1 MAKRAATKT
10 PLSTG
15 SAEALARAHARLEAL
30 VTSGA
35 RDPRSLFLIPTDLVR
50 HAKVTFPP
58 NAFGRPKA
66 W

>member
-1 MAKRAATKT
+1 MVKRTTKT

-15 SAEALARAHARLEAL
+15 SAEEVARAHARLEAL
-30 VTSGA
+30 VEAGA

-50 HAKVTFPP
+50 DAKVTFPP

>member
-1 MAKRAATKT
+1 MVKRTAKT

-15 SAEALARAHARLEAL
+15 SAEEVARAHARLEAL

-50 HAKVTFPP
+50 ACKVTFPP
-58 NAFGRPKA
+58 HAFGKPED